1 MRVLT
6 SLLFA
11 AILGTSATL
20 AVAQEA
26 TEAPETGTAP
36 AAAEETTAPEAAPDA
51 DTTTEDAPA
60 TQEATPSEP
69 PEKVVAVHGDW
80 QVRCREDNGTCFMYQ
95 LAIDA
100 RDIPIA
106 EMSIV
111 PLNANDDRVAGF
123 TVVTPLRTLLT
134 EGVTLQIDNG
144 RQQKYQFGWCT
155 EAGCAARFAV
165 RSDGLAQFKRGNKAR
180 ITVLSVEKPDA
191 PVILDVS
198 LKGFTAA
205 FNDLSER

>member
-1 MRVLT
+1 MGKQRSDTMRNVTLLLSAIT
-6 SLLFA
+6 FTFFLGQGLFA
-11 AILGTSATL
+11 QETEQSTENVETLEPLEDTAPDTSAD
-20 AVAQEA
+20 VAEG
-26 TEAPETGTAP
+26 ET
-36 AAAEETTAPEAAPDA
+36 
-51 DTTTEDAPA
+51 
-60 TQEATPSEP
+60 P

-80 QVRCREDNGTCFMYQ
+80 QIRCRTDNDTCFMYQ

-100 RDIPIA
+100 REVPIA

-111 PLNANDDRVAGF
+111 PLDANDGRVAGF
-123 TVVTPLRTLLT
+123 TIVTPLRTLLT

-165 RSDGLAQFKRGNKAR
+165 RDDGLNQFKRGNKTR
-180 ITVLSVEKPDA
+180 LTVLSVENPDA

-205 FNDLSER
+205 FAALTAE

>member
-11 AILGTSATL
+11 AVLGTSASI
-20 AVAQEA
+20 AVAQET
-26 TEAPETGTAP
+26 TEAPATDTAP
-36 AAAEETTAPEAAPDA
+36 AATQ
-51 DTTTEDAPA
+51 DAPA
-60 TQEATPSEP
+60 TDAATDEAATGEEAAAADEAAPSEP

-80 QVRCREDNGTCFMYQ
+80 QVRCREDNGSCFMYQ

-111 PLNANDDRVAGF
+111 PLKTDDDRVAGF

-165 RSDGLAQFKRGNKAR
+165 RNDGLSQFKRGSKAR